1 MAIIFHEDWELSN
14 KGKKDAQ
21 RHREK
26 IDDAIRRNAR
36 DVIGE
41 ESIIT
46 RKGKKIVRIPVR
58 GLKDY
63 RFIHGSSKG
72 GGAGAGQGE
81 GKAGDTIAKRA
92 KQQQGEGGQRAGN
105 QKGLDYMETEV
116 EIDYL
121 LKIMFEDLGLPWIEE
136 KTKAMQVIPKGW
148 RFKAI
153 SKIGIPSR
161 LHKKRTMLEAIKRNI
176 VLAATVME
184 ETECDEETAYRA
196 LNMSYGDINDAIL
209 IIQEN
214 RVDPNVS
221 PDLGITNED
230 MRFKKIEQNVEY
242 HSNAVVIAMMDVS
255 GSMYREKKYLC
266 RSLLFWLTEFLKKSY
281 EHVQIRFI
289 QHTTEAHVVDEDSFF
304 NKGESGGTAC
314 YTAFELANNM
324 IDAEYPVN
332 EWNVYCVYCG
342 DGEDWD
348 TDKTIKHIQAMLDK
362 KINMLS
368 YIEILLN
375 GEYGYS
381 GTVLAAIRKKWTFK
395 TTRLKRTDFF
405 KNEELKFLCSVIK
418 DKTHIWPC
426 LKSMLF
432 EKRRKVKW
440 KF

>member
-1 MAIIFHEDWELSN
+1 MTIIYHSDWELSN

-26 IDDAIRRNAR
+26 IDDAIRKNAR
-36 DVIGE
+36 DIIGE

-46 RKGKKIVRIPVR
+46 RKGKKIVKIPVR

-63 RFIHGSSKG
+63 RFIHGNKKG
-72 GGAGAGQGE
+72 SGAGAGQGD
-81 GKAGDTIAKRA
+81 GKSGDTIAKRV
-92 KQQQGEGGQRAGN
+92 KQGKGQGDQKPGN
-105 QKGLDYMETEV
+105 QKGVDYMETEV

-136 KTKAMQVIPKGW
+136 KTKAMQIIPKGW
-148 RFKAI
+148 KFKAI
-153 SKIGIPSR
+153 SKKGIPPR
-161 LHKKRTMLEAIKRNI
+161 LHKKRTMIETIKRNI
-176 VLAATVME
+176 VLAAGIME
-184 ETECDEETAYRA
+184 ETGCDEETAYRA
-196 LNMSYGDINDAIL
+196 LNMAFGDMDEAIL

-214 RVDPNVS
+214 RVDPLAS
-221 PDLGITNED
+221 TDLMIDTDD
-230 MRFKKIEQNVEY
+230 MRFKKIEQTVEY

-266 RSLLFWLTEFLKKSY
+266 RSLLFWMTEFLKKSY

-289 QHTTEAHVVDEDSFF
+289 QHTTEAQVVDEDSFF

-314 YTAFELANNM
+314 YTAFELANYM
-324 IDAEYPVN
+324 IDTEYPIN

-348 TDKTIKHIQAMLDK
+348 TKETVKHMQIMLDK
-362 KINMLS
+362 KVNMLS

-381 GTVLAAIRKKWTFK
+381 GSLLNEIRKKWTFK
-395 TTRLKRTDFF
+395 TTRIKRTDFF

-418 DKTHIWPC
+418 NKEHIWPA
-426 LKSMLF
+426 LKHMLF
-432 EKRRKVKW
+432 SKKK
-440 KF
+440 K